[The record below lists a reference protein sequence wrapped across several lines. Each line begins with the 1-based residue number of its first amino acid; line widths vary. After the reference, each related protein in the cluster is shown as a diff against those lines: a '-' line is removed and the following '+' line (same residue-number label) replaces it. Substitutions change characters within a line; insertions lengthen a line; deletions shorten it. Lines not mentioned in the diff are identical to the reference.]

1 MSNML
6 QNLIGGERRT
16 EYEDFV
22 NRYDEGEPWEGIS
35 DDEARNRH
43 DEIAGQLDDD
53 EYELSAQEAYSR
65 LAPDQRRELA
75 RMLRQQGR
83 RQNVDWGEHDAD
95 DDERDADPRQL
106 ARMTRKARK
115 QKPDMMSQLLGGA
128 MGRGAGKGA
137 LAGIAATAAKR
148 FLAR

>member
-128 MGRGAGKGA
+128 MGGGAGKGA

>member
-65 LAPDQRRELA
+65 LGPDQRRELA

-128 MGRGAGKGA
+128 MGGGAGKGA

-148 FLAR
+148 FLGR